1 MNDEKDASDLWLKSL
16 FTGEKKFGQIMVI
29 SIIFLLGI
37 LLLTFTR
44 KELTL
49 KPFEKTQLVNTSAI
63 SSDDLGNYY
72 IISSSNR
79 LISKIEG
86 RSQLAYS
93 IEGGSRAPDAYY
105 IADDVTVNAN
115 GDIAVLSEVWDETG
129 SYIEIERIQLYD
141 QNGKFIR
148 TIFELLNEAGDKL
161 IPAIKGMKFDEG
173 KLHWFV
179 LEANDLQYYN
189 EDHVDQ
195 VYTYAYANAKFM
207 IQDAELLSSTTM
219 AVATKNGQL
228 LEINIETDEVVI
240 LYDTNALEHAGST
253 IWGIQTLEPGR
264 VYFNDI
270 GKFGIY
276 QLGEGKS
283 QLVLRDPNQ
292 GDGEKEVFYFFTVRD
307 VGKHIEVAA
316 VNDNRVMFM
325 DSSGIVTQ
333 LGPLSPSTETYIK
346 RLLAIMSLI
355 FIGLGLVLGI
365 RWIFKYFFKGKLP
378 TEFGITVPILLVVA
392 VSSVLVSSVA
402 IQAYDRV
409 INQQAFNTLK
419 MVVQNSK
426 FAIDGDAVDAIQKSS
441 DYMNGD
447 YLKVYED
454 LQALINYNQES
465 WNENLYTA
473 LYKVVDGRYYT
484 LMYNDNRVM
493 PYYPFN
499 AWTSDIEYDY
509 FKRAYEGQ
517 ITEGTEDDADGQWL
531 FSMGPV
537 YDQEGNIVAI
547 IEVGMNR
554 FIFDQWN
561 EAIVKRI
568 IIDIL
573 SIIIILVL
581 LVSEAGFLSS
591 WISERMTASEHFNRL
606 KIIRPLGMLSYM
618 VIFMCTAFIPT
629 MAKSIYAPI
638 GNLSMP
644 MALGLPIFMEVLF
657 AAVTIVFAGFL
668 AERRGWRLIFQ
679 LGIVILIIT
688 AIATALTQSL
698 IVFICIRGLA
708 GIGNGFIQMTMHAF
722 VNTGETVAIRNEAF
736 AHMMSG
742 AIAGTN
748 LGIVLGANLAD
759 KIGYFNVFYVMA
771 GIGILAFVFERTM
784 MRRYETMAYEIKE
797 EEDEEEI
804 ITGTELEAEI
814 HEEEVH
820 GSMNWW
826 QYFTRKNVVVFFSL
840 ILVPAFLCYMYLE
853 YYFPIFAEKNGLST
867 SIVGIVFSLYGLFIV
882 YLGPTMS
889 TVTEKYLGVRM
900 ASVLAS
906 VLTGV
911 SLLVFAFSGT
921 LVGAIVA
928 VLVLALSDSFGET
941 VYTTYF
947 LALKESQRIGK
958 SIAAGYLEF
967 FSQIGKMLG
976 ALAFGVAI
984 GFGDQ
989 LGIGVIGIITLAMGL
1004 AFMPLGGRVK

>member
-1 MNDEKDASDLWLKSL
+1 MRDEKGESDLWIKLL
-16 FTGEKKFGQIMVI
+16 FKGDKKFGQLILI
-29 SIIFLLGI
+29 AIIFLLGI
-37 LLLTFTR
+37 ILLTYTR

-49 KPFEKTQLVNTSAI
+49 KVFEKTELVNTSAI
-63 SSDDLGNYY
+63 SADTLGNYY
-72 IISSSNR
+72 IVSSSNR
-79 LISKIEG
+79 LISKIEN
-86 RSQLAYS
+86 RNQLAYS
-93 IEGGSRAPDAYY
+93 IEGGSRSPSAYY
-105 IADDVTVNAN
+105 IADDVAAN
-115 GDIAVLSEVWDETG
+115 IQGELAVLSEVWDETG

-141 QNGKFIR
+141 RKGKFVR
-148 TIFELLNEAGDKL
+148 TVFEVLNESGDKL
-161 IPAIKGMKFDEG
+161 IPAIKGMKFDG
-173 KLHWFV
+173 DKLHWFV
-179 LEANDLQYYN
+179 LENNDLHYYN
-189 EDHVDQ
+189 ESHKEPS
-195 VYTYAYANAKFM
+195 YTYAYENAKFM
-207 IQDAELLSSTTM
+207 IQDAELLSPKTM
-219 AVATKNGQL
+219 AVATKNGQVL
-228 LEINIETDEVVI
+228 KINSETDEVEV
-240 LYDTNALEHAGST
+240 LYDTNDLDHANST
-253 IWGIQTLEPGR
+253 IWGIQSSSEGDI
-264 VYFNDI
+264 YFNDI
-270 GKFGIY
+270 GNFGIY
-276 QLGEGKS
+276 ELREGKS
-283 QLVLRDPNQ
+283 HLILSDPNQ
-292 GDGEKEVFYFFTVRD
+292 ATGFKEVFYFFTVKD
-307 VGKHIEVAA
+307 AGKQIEVAA
-316 VNDNRVMFM
+316 VNDNRVVFM
-325 DSSGIVTQ
+325 NSSGIIAE
-333 LGPLSPSTETYIK
+333 LGALSPSTETYMK
-346 RLLAIMSLI
+346 RFLAILSLI
-355 FIGLGLVLGI
+355 FIGIGIVLGI
-365 RWIFKYFFKGKLP
+365 RWVFKYFFKGKLP
-378 TEFGITVPILLVVA
+378 TEFGVTIPILLVVA

-426 FAIDGDAVDAIQKSS
+426 FAIDGNVVDSIQKSS
-441 DYMNGD
+441 DYMNPD
-447 YLKVYED
+447 YLKVSED
-454 LQALINYNQES
+454 LQALINYNQEA

-499 AWTSDIEYDY
+499 AWTSDAQYDY
-509 FKRAYEGQ
+509 FKLAYEGQ

-537 YDQEGNIVAI
+537 YDREGNIVAI

-568 IIDIL
+568 IIDII
-573 SIIIILVL
+573 SIIIILIL
-581 LVSEAGFLSS
+581 LVSEVGFLSS
-591 WISERMTASEHFNRL
+591 WISERMTTSVHFNRL

-629 MAKSIYAPI
+629 MAKSIYEPI
-638 GNLSMP
+638 GQLSMP

-657 AAVTIVFAGFL
+657 AAITIIFAGFL

-679 LGIVILIIT
+679 LGIVILIVT
-688 AIATALTQSL
+688 AIATAMTQSL
-698 IVFICIRGLA
+698 LIFIFIRGLA

-771 GIGILAFVFERTM
+771 GIGVLAFVFERTM
-784 MRRYETMAYEIKE
+784 MRQYETMAFEID
-797 EEDEEEI
+797 DEEEEAVEK
-804 ITGTELEAEI
+804 TDFELI
-814 HEEEVH
+814 LHEEEVKET
-820 GSMNWW
+820 MNWW
-826 QYFTRKNVVVFFSL
+826 QYFLKKNVVIFFSL

-889 TVTEKYLGVRM
+889 TITEKYLGVKM
-900 ASVLAS
+900 ASMLAS
-906 VLTGV
+906 VLTGL
-911 SLLVFAFSGT
+911 SLLIFAFSGT
-921 LVGAIVA
+921 LMGAIVA

-947 LALKESQRIGK
+947 LALRESERIGK

-976 ALAFGVAI
+976 ALAFGIAI